1 MGPVASTVGRIIRP
15 RHGRRGLPLGLL
27 DGRGFCYGE
36 CKEGRVLRA
45 VVPARE
51 RRHPHRQD
59 DEGSAMTEE
68 ELEEMLERV
77 PRSHPRFVEGVLSD
91 AEEFGTADGIA
102 CFIRESPGLG
112 AGYVAEHSAKL
123 AGLM

>member
-51 RRHPHRQD
+51 RRHLHRRID
-59 DEGSAMTEE
+59 RESAMTEE

-91 AEEFGTADGIA
+91 AEEFGTLEYPHL
-102 CFIRESPGLG
+102 RS
-112 AGYVAEHSAKL
+112 AGP
-123 AGLM
+123 

>member
-1 MGPVASTVGRIIRP
+1 
-15 RHGRRGLPLGLL
+15 
-27 DGRGFCYGE
+27 
-36 CKEGRVLRA
+36 
-45 VVPARE
+45 
-51 RRHPHRQD
+51 
-59 DEGSAMTEE
+59 MTEE

-112 AGYVAEHSAKL
+112 AGYVAEHSANVFCQAL
-123 AGLM
+123 LSRSRHGFVSHFPSPDDGRPTGSVTTN